1 MRNVC
6 LADSITMNFEAQP
19 EIFMIGKLKGKIEL
33 NNENGQVIV
42 DVNGVGYL
50 AFCSAKT
57 LSKLAPEEY
66 AELLIETHVREDHIH
81 LYGFYNVEEKNTF
94 NILQSV
100 KGVGTRM
107 ALAILSE
114 LTPEEIGLA
123 LSAQD
128 KVVFNNVSGV
138 GKKLAERIIT
148 ELKDKFITN
157 TTGVV
162 PIKTGIA
169 LSNSTND
176 NMNDAVA
183 ALVSLGIGKSDA
195 QIRINS
201 ILSESPDISIN
212 DLIKLGL
219 KNSN

>member
-157 TTGVV
+157 KTGVV